1 MQKRIF
7 ISIALPEKTKNKLVE
22 YQEEIARSFTNFNDF
37 CPIKW
42 SKKHNLHITLLFIGY
57 VELEELVPVIEK
69 IEKIVA
75 NHGSF
80 VIDLKDISYGPKASA
95 PKMVWATGDNSLPL
109 GKLQTDLEKEMLG
122 VRKPDSSFIPHITL
136 GKVIQWQFNRIEPEE
151 RPDIFKDI
159 SLSFSVNSIEIMES
173 NLGKGGADYAIL
185 KSIPLK

>member
-1 MQKRIF
+1 M
-7 ISIALPEKTKNKLVE
+7 
-22 YQEEIARSFTNFNDF
+22 
-37 CPIKW
+37 
-42 SKKHNLHITLLFIGY
+42 
-57 VELEELVPVIEK
+57 
-69 IEKIVA
+69 
-75 NHGSF
+75 
-80 VIDLKDISYGPKASA
+80 IDLKNISYGPKASA
-95 PKMVWATGDNSLPL
+95 PKMVWATGENSLPL

-159 SLSFSVNSIEIMES
+159 SLSFSVNSIEIMET